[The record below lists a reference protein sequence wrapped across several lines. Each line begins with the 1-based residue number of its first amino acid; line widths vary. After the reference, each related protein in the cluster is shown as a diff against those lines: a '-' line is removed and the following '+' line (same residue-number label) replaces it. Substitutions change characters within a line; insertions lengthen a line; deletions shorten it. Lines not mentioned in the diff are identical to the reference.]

1 MYPPFKAPV
10 ARWVFYF
17 TIIYDKIKE
26 KGYKIVMWNLLE
38 RVLKNENYLLLVLF
52 GTIGLLL
59 SGIFTIF
66 LFNREFFMNVET
78 IKLILLAI
86 SVCSPS
92 FFAIL
97 VVLIIIDNEVVPGA
111 QITIALIMNS
121 IVFTVMLFVKVF
133 WREMPTNLFISGL
146 GIIGAIVIWTYKK
159 GTSDTSKG

>member
-1 MYPPFKAPV
+1 
-10 ARWVFYF
+10 
-17 TIIYDKIKE
+17 
-26 KGYKIVMWNLLE
+26 
-38 RVLKNENYLLLVLF
+38 
-52 GTIGLLL
+52 
-59 SGIFTIF
+59 
-66 LFNREFFMNVET
+66 MNVET